1 MDQLMVN
8 CGEMPVKIGDQVVLL
23 GSQGSQT
30 ITANQIATKL
40 ETIGYEI
47 VCGISSRVPR
57 RYITSKK

>member
-1 MDQLMVN
+1 
-8 CGEMPVKIGDQVVLL
+8 MPVKIGDQVVLL

-30 ITANQIATKL
+30 ITANQIATSL

>member
-8 CGEMPVKIGDQVVLL
+8 CGEMPIKIGDHAVLL
-23 GSQGSQT
+23 GAQDSQT
-30 ITANQIATKL
+30 ITANQIATSL

-57 RYITSKK
+57 RFVTSKK